1 MLGHPLLTRVRS
13 LEPASRHRPRIP
25 RDLASHLCE
34 AYVAPVLTAESRT
47 ACHAH
52 RIALAVFEETR
63 ARIVREEAEA
73 EAAADGFH
81 VAAWRR
87 GLDMMEADPAGIAE
101 LERHTSTILLA
112 VRAALVIED
121 VHVFESTTDQSDEA
135 RAARIR
141 DEGYHA
147 AVLGRA
153 DDIDHHKPA
162 DQAVWLAG
170 WHAFRCDLAAFEA
183 ARAVAAGGGAFS
195 IREGRAQIRSHTMET
210 DHAAS

>member
-1 MLGHPLLTRVRS
+1 MPTLT
-13 LEPASRHRPRIP
+13 PA
-25 RDLASHLCE
+25 
-34 AYVAPVLTAESRT
+34 RT

-52 RIALAVFEETR
+52 RIAVAVAAETD
-63 ARIVREEAEA
+63 ARIAREQAEA

-81 VAAWRR
+81 VSAWRR
-87 GLDMMEADPAGIAE
+87 GLDMMAADPAGIAE

-121 VHVFESTTDQSDEA
+121 VTIFESTTDQSDEA

-153 DDIDHHKPA
+153 DDIAHHRPA
-162 DQAVWLAG
+162 DRPVWLEG
-170 WHAFRCDLAAFEA
+170 WHAFRCDFAAFEA
-183 ARAVAAGGGAFS
+183 TNAVAEAGGAFS
-195 IREGRAQIRSHTMET
+195 LRAGHAQILSHTMEG
-210 DHAAS
+210 DLAAG